1 MRRFNVNQNPPN
13 SRVFEISTSTLL
25 GVLNSLH
32 RRSARKLTGALFSQS
47 APYHPPN
54 ADAEAVAT
62 HREKILRFPSW
73 LAGAPKAEVKA
84 DVLSRF

>member
-1 MRRFNVNQNPPN
+1 MLQPCRNRKRSVQICNLQTDFG
-13 SRVFEISTSTLL
+13 RVTRIYPIR
-25 GVLNSLH
+25 GVQ
-32 RRSARKLTGALFSQS
+32 AFKS
-47 APYHPPN
+47 APCHPPN
-54 ADAEAVAT
+54 AKAEAVAT

>member
-1 MRRFNVNQNPPN
+1 M
-13 SRVFEISTSTLL
+13 LL
-25 GVLNSLH
+25 RYTNLSALVIDAP
-32 RRSARKLTGALFSQS
+32 ARKLTGALFSQS